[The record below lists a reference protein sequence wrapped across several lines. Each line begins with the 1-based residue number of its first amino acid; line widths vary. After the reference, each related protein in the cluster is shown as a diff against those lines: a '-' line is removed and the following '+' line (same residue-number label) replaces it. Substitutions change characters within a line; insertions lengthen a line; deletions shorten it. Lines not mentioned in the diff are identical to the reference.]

1 MEKTTDQVLNREAE
15 EDPELAEAL
24 AEIESEGPQ
33 DGELLI
39 HLQEE
44 EDEALEIPAKENI
57 EHWIRTAAQGLPG
70 ELTIRFVDAE
80 EGLELNKSFRGK
92 EKPTNVLTFVYCTN
106 PIMADIAICLP
117 VLVREAAE
125 QNKSLEEHLTHLVV
139 HGVLHARGYDH
150 IEQDEAEEME
160 QLETDILNN
169 LGYDL
174 PYPDRNYVPR
184 ELR

>member
-15 EDPELAEAL
+15 EAL

-125 QNKSLEEHLTHLVV
+125 QNKSLEEHLAHLVV

>member
-57 EHWIRTAAQGLPG
+57 EHWIRTAAQGL
-70 ELTIRFVDAE
+70 
-80 EGLELNKSFRGK
+80 ELNKSFRGK

-125 QNKSLEEHLTHLVV
+125 QNKSLEEHLAHLVV